1 MESARLHHRRNFPQ
15 PKPINPGATAREF
28 FLESRCRKIVLAV
41 GWHESKEI
49 RFPSQSRDARE
60 IIKVIGCDP
69 QNSVLFQRR
78 PDRSQE
84 IRCHHPAPM
93 MPSFWPGVGKE
104 EMESFYRSFWQQI
117 PDGIRRFEMQHT
129 HIVDP
134 GRFATGFFDPTGKAL
149 DAKKVFSRICAAS
162 VKRKAP
168 SPQPRSTWSGASR
181 PKIFSGSRRAVHD
194 SGINSTTETESRL
207 AG

>member
-1 MESARLHHRRNFPQ
+1 MGSERARSWHQTFSPGRNGRGRIALRCSRMESTRLHHRRNFPQ

-117 PDGIRRFEMQHT
+117 PDGIRR
-129 HIVDP
+129 D
-134 GRFATGFFDPTGKAL
+134 
-149 DAKKVFSRICAAS
+149 
-162 VKRKAP
+162 RK
-168 SPQPRSTWSGASR
+168 STRLNSS
-181 PKIFSGSRRAVHD
+181 HL
-194 SGINSTTETESRL
+194 GISY
-207 AG
+207 A